1 MLDSKIGSAILVFAE
16 TNTEQDISIT
26 VRSYPAVTTST
37 WRKRSITI
45 PGSTPQS
52 LGDDIYRL
60 SIRATSQRPESYAVM
75 IENGQ
80 HTATFTVL
88 VKPEGRLHSVGNE
101 QIFALTLMLSKNRP
115 PTRLQHKTQNFID
128 CGCMTCFV
136 SAHRQADASCYH

>member
-1 MLDSKIGSAILVFAE
+1 MYKIEIEFVCVLVFSDSPMLLDSKNGSAIFVFVE

-37 WRKRSITI
+37 WRKGSITTI

-75 IENGQ
+75 CENGQ

-88 VKPEGRLHSVGNE
+88 VTPEGRLHSNVGNE
-101 QIFALTLMLSKNRP
+101 QMFA
-115 PTRLQHKTQNFID
+115 
-128 CGCMTCFV
+128 
-136 SAHRQADASCYH
+136 